1 MTVENFAMVRAG
13 KNIGS
18 IEVVDSGDRLDIT
31 SRVSELEDSGWGEGL
46 VECVGLGVGGVPVW
60 WRVSGVSLA
69 GAVVSE

>member
-1 MTVENFAMVRAG
+1 MSVENFDVVLAG
-13 KNIGS
+13 STIGS
-18 IEVVDSGDRLDIT
+18 IEVRQEGDRLDIT
-31 SRVSELEDSGWGEGL
+31 SNVDSNGRGEGL